1 MQPHGFTTPDI
12 LPVLARCDPVASTLL
27 QLQQAVCLSLT
38 CLWAPGVVAT
48 SCKTSPELASR
59 RLPAEP
65 ECLRCLC
72 CLRAVVTRLEH
83 AWLPQTPCFR
93 QEAPAWTVRRA
104 VQVMQC
110 AVAPTLHMPDMVT
123 LTLHFRH
130 VWKQRRLHLSC
141 LATQR
146 QQRWQTSR
154 CCKVI
159 ASARL
164 QGEHCVLHN
173 LQWH

>member
-1 MQPHGFTTPDI
+1 M
-12 LPVLARCDPVASTLL
+12 
-27 QLQQAVCLSLT
+27 
-38 CLWAPGVVAT
+38 
-48 SCKTSPELASR
+48 
-59 RLPAEP
+59 
-65 ECLRCLC
+65 
-72 CLRAVVTRLEH
+72 
-83 AWLPQTPCFR
+83 
-93 QEAPAWTVRRA
+93 
-104 VQVMQC
+104 MQC
-110 AVAPTLHMPDMVT
+110 AVAPTLHMPDMFT